1 MTDRPRPADTSPR
14 SARWRARLST
24 AAAALLLTV
33 GLVVAGS
40 APVAQ
45 AQGILPES
53 KPKAS
58 VVKDKRAVNLGVKF
72 STAKDGSIVALQ
84 FYRSS
89 KQKKAYVGSLWSS
102 KGKLLAR
109 VTFPKS
115 AKQGWQTATLSKPVK
130 VKKGTTYV
138 ASYLASD
145 GRFAVTRGGYA
156 KKRVANGI
164 TVAKNGGVFSYSK
177 KSKRP
182 FSSGRGSNY
191 LVDVVFE
198 AAAPT
203 TPPGTP
209 APSPNP
215 TTPPPS
221 TPPTTPPSTPPA
233 TGPLT
238 KAELQKATDAR
249 VLFVHQSVGR
259 NVLDGMDDLRSDLR
273 VSDPPSVDLS
283 RGSLPRTGPVLA
295 DAPAGKN
302 GDPMAKIAAFK
313 RYLDAG
319 AGGGVEIALLKFCY
333 SDIREAKG
341 PGFSSVDDLFNAY
354 IKTMTDLER
363 AYPKVKFIYATV
375 PVENFEIKGSKR
387 PDIPQAN
394 ANRALFNTKLRA
406 YARDNGKT
414 LWDVARLQSTR
425 PDGTRYLTRYNGSSH
440 EGLAELYTRDG
451 GHLDDRSGLG
461 RRVVASELVRLIAHL
476 S

>member
-1 MTDRPRPADTSPR
+1 MTNRPRPADTTPR
-14 SARWRARLST
+14 NARWRTLLST
-24 AAAALLLTV
+24 TIAALVLTS
-33 GLVVAGS
+33 GLVAAGFT
-40 APVAQ
+40 PTAQ
-45 AQGILPES
+45 AQGILPQT
-53 KPKAS
+53 KPKVT
-58 VVKDKRAVNLGVKF
+58 VVKDKRSVNLGVRF
-72 STAKDGSIVALQ
+72 STAKDGSITALQ
-84 FYRSS
+84 FYRNS
-89 KQKKAYVGSLWSS
+89 KQKKAYVGSLWSA

-115 AKQGWQTATLSKPVK
+115 AKQGWQTAKLTTPVR

-156 KKRVANGI
+156 KKRVTNGI

-182 FSSGRGSNY
+182 TSSGRGSNY
-191 LVDVVFE
+191 LIDVVFK
-198 AAAPT
+198 AATPT

-209 APSPNP
+209 APSPSP
-215 TTPPPS
+215 TT
-221 TPPTTPPSTPPA
+221 PTTPPSTPPA

-259 NVLDGMDDLRSDLR
+259 NVLDGMDDLRSDLG

-319 AGGGVEIALLKFCY
+319 AGAGVEIALLKFCY

-341 PGFSSVDDLFNAY
+341 PGFSSLDELFNAY

-375 PVENFEIKGSKR
+375 PVENFEIKGGKR

-425 PDGTRYLTRYNGSSH
+425 PDGTRYLTRHNGSSH